1 MGAAM
6 QNTAT
11 AKARTTAS
19 TAERET
25 LDTEL
30 AAYNRAFYELELP
43 WHWDAD
49 TFRQLLSAA
58 DGEDCVAAYVERNQP
73 HLLRVYEKTFLC
85 ELIRDA
91 RDRYRQGA

>member
-1 MGAAM
+1 MQDTAM
-6 QNTAT
+6 AW
-11 AKARTTAS
+11 TT

-25 LDTEL
+25 LDKEL
-30 AAYNRAFYELELP
+30 AAYNRAFCELELP

-58 DGEDCVAAYVERNQP
+58 GGEDCVGAYVERSQP

-85 ELIRDA
+85 DLIRDA
-91 RDRYRQGA
+91 RDRGR